1 MEKVVSLI
9 DLDVVVI
16 KASGPLTD
24 KQLGKYEKELGQKLN
39 KQVVILP
46 FGLDLYTYMQEE
58 PAEDI
63 WSDLKDAM
71 SKGTKSPHEWDNI
84 IRSTASKI
92 QKEDKK
98 IEYKLINKEEYL
110 KLKNGISARKHEAD
124 WKNLAKDSKY
134 VVYTDTEDMGIQLY
148 SLDTFYDKSIL
159 SCNIS
164 K

>member
-1 MEKVVSLI
+1 MEKVVSLV

-16 KASGPLTD
+16 KASGHLTNTQIT
-24 KQLGKYEKELGQKLN
+24 KHEKELSQKLN

-46 FGLDLYTYMQEE
+46 FGLELCTCEAEE
-58 PAEDI
+58 HTEDI
-63 WSDLKDAM
+63 LSDLKVAM
-71 SKGTKSPHEWDNI
+71 KSKDRLYSHEWNNI
-84 IRSTASKI
+84 LRSIGSKI

-98 IEYKLINKEEYL
+98 VEYKLLNKEEYL

-124 WKNLAKDSKY
+124 WKSLAKDSKY

-148 SLDTFYDKSIL
+148 SLDTFFNKPIL
-159 SCNIS
+159 SCN